1 MAQHNRN
8 LTITLII
15 MIMIIIIIIKEIDT
29 VLGLEHKQTS
39 TCIPNFS
46 KHMMHN
52 FTPHIFVIC
61 SYY

>member
-1 MAQHNRN
+1 
-8 LTITLII
+8 
-15 MIMIIIIIIKEIDT
+15 MIMIIIIIKEIDT
-29 VLGLEHKQTS
+29 ILGLEHKQTS